1 MINKFAI
8 FSLCATSAIALNAAD
23 TKLDTTVITATGFES
38 PLKDETRNVSIITAD
53 EIEGRGYASVQEI
66 LEKLPSVILDLAIR

>member
-23 TKLDTTVITATGFES
+23 TKLDTTFITATGFES
-38 PLKDETRNVSIITAD
+38 PF
-53 EIEGRGYASVQEI
+53 
-66 LEKLPSVILDLAIR
+66 